1 MRELQIMSTRKKFLF
16 GLLAIT
22 FGLLTGHAQQLAFP
36 GALGFGAYATGG
48 RGGTVYHVTTLADS
62 GTGSFRDAVS
72 QGGRIIVFDVGGYI
86 NLASAVS
93 ASSNLTIAGQ
103 TAPGGGIG
111 LMGAELSFYGQT
123 NIICRNLRVRQG
135 GSSTSQSGINIGSS
149 SGGAGNMIFDHTSVA
164 FGQWDSIDAVNTA
177 NFTVQYCII
186 ADPINQQFGAHVEGS
201 NASYVNNLWVNA
213 HNRQPLAKADTIY
226 INNVVYNYQAG
237 YTVADSAG
245 DFSHDIINNYF
256 ITGPS
261 TTSPNDDFYQF
272 DSGQTVYASG
282 NLLDQND
289 NGTLSGSSTAPSGD
303 TPTSSPWSSVT
314 ATIPTAST
322 ASAYRIDVSSSGA
335 LPSDQVDQQVIS
347 TVTSLGTAGR
357 IFNSVADSGLGNSGY
372 GVINGG
378 IPATDSDGDGM
389 PDYWELAV
397 GLNPYDGSDATTI
410 ASDGYANIEHYL
422 NWLADPHAETATNSP
437 VNVDLWQYTRGF
449 TNASPVYAVN
459 NASNGIVTLN
469 GDGHTAQFTPSLN
482 FHGLAGFQFSVAASD
497 GSSYTNAMTVA
508 VVPQSQ
514 SQTQP
519 SDLIWVGDGTTNL
532 WAVGSGT
539 NWFDGTNLVAF
550 SSGDNVTFDDTGA
563 NTPAIDLSGSIPAGT
578 VYVIADDQDYT
589 FGGSGFLAGPT
600 VLFKTGGGQL
610 NINTTN
616 NFTGGVAINE
626 GVVQV
631 GDGANF
637 SGNIGGSITN
647 NDTLIFNNPGAVSST
662 ASISGSG
669 TLTKSG
675 AGALTL
681 TSAQTYTNLTTINAG
696 SLQFSGS
703 SVRRYCGQ
711 RLAHFRHER
720 FCELLQHHQRLRQP
734 GQQRQR
740 NNLPAEREHIHRRHD
755 KQFRQPCFVQQ
766 RRRRFRRG
774 FLLRRLGHGRGRDRH
789 HE

>member
-111 LMGAELSFYGQT
+111 LMGAELSFYGQN

-149 SGGAGNMIFDHTSVA
+149 SGGAGNMIFDHTSVE

-335 LPSDQVDQQVIS
+335 FHPIRL
-347 TVTSLGTAGR
+347 
-357 IFNSVADSGLGNSGY
+357 
-372 GVINGG
+372 
-378 IPATDSDGDGM
+378 
-389 PDYWELAV
+389 
-397 GLNPYDGSDATTI
+397 
-410 ASDGYANIEHYL
+410 
-422 NWLADPHAETATNSP
+422 
-437 VNVDLWQYTRGF
+437 TRK
-449 TNASPVYAVN
+449 
-459 NASNGIVTLN
+459 
-469 GDGHTAQFTPSLN
+469 
-482 FHGLAGFQFSVAASD
+482 
-497 GSSYTNAMTVA
+497 SSA
-508 VVPQSQ
+508 P
-514 SQTQP
+514 
-519 SDLIWVGDGTTNL
+519 
-532 WAVGSGT
+532 
-539 NWFDGTNLVAF
+539 
-550 SSGDNVTFDDTGA
+550 
-563 NTPAIDLSGSIPAGT
+563 
-578 VYVIADDQDYT
+578 
-589 FGGSGFLAGPT
+589 
-600 VLFKTGGGQL
+600 
-610 NINTTN
+610 
-616 NFTGGVAINE
+616 
-626 GVVQV
+626 
-631 GDGANF
+631 
-637 SGNIGGSITN
+637 
-647 NDTLIFNNPGAVSST
+647 
-662 ASISGSG
+662 
-669 TLTKSG
+669 
-675 AGALTL
+675 
-681 TSAQTYTNLTTINAG
+681 
-696 SLQFSGS
+696 
-703 SVRRYCGQ
+703 
-711 RLAHFRHER
+711 
-720 FCELLQHHQRLRQP
+720 
-734 GQQRQR
+734 
-740 NNLPAEREHIHRRHD
+740 
-755 KQFRQPCFVQQ
+755 
-766 RRRRFRRG
+766 
-774 FLLRRLGHGRGRDRH
+774 
-789 HE
+789 